1 MVLGY
6 ILSLSIL
13 STSQQLLHCDIYWRS
28 VLIPL
33 NFIISVMNFHMA
45 EIRHQSQKLLNF
57 KINVR
62 LSENSCQIRNLI
74 AANIPF
80 ITHETE
86 KSKS

>member
-1 MVLGY
+1 
-6 ILSLSIL
+6 
-13 STSQQLLHCDIYWRS
+13 
-28 VLIPL
+28 
-33 NFIISVMNFHMA
+33 MNFHMA